1 LLYYYCTHFR
11 YQNQDLSHIILAV
24 VVFINVSELCYAIA
38 SEYTDPME
46 MYCRLAVLMAE
57 KDPKLT
63 QRSLSKEL
71 GLGLTTIG
79 RLYNNNF
86 ERIDKNTVEVV
97 CRYFNCGIGELFVMK
112 DREGK

>member
-1 LLYYYCTHFR
+1 MLHR
-11 YQNQDLSHIILAV
+11 VILAV
-24 VVFINVSELCYAIA
+24 AISINIAGLCYDIA
-38 SEYTDPME
+38 SEYTKPME

-86 ERIDKNTVEVV
+86 ERIDKNTVEVM